1 MYIFLKALT
10 LLWEAIFFLAPAEQ
24 AVTNEPFPPSL
35 SLITVLFEKEMQCIF
50 LHENWILI
58 FMILMN
64 ISLFLTNLEI
74 MQEK

>member
-1 MYIFLKALT
+1 M
-10 LLWEAIFFLAPAEQ
+10 LWEAIFFLTPAEQ
-24 AVTNEPFPPSL
+24 AVTNEPFPPFL
-35 SLITVLFEKEMQCIF
+35 SLIIVFLFEKEMHCIV